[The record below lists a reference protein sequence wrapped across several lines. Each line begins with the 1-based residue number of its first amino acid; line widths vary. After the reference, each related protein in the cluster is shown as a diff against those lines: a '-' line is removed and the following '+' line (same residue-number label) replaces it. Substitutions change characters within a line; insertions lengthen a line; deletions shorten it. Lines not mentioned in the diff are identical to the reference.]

1 MESLI
6 SLHSG
11 GVGIL
16 ISASSDLMPSVLHW
30 GQDMGPITA
39 DEAAT
44 LQRTST
50 WPPVS
55 STFDGSLQ
63 LGIIP
68 EERWGWK
75 GRPGLVG
82 HRGGK
87 DWSPTWHV
95 TQVLL
100 DGSPVDGFVAGEAGV
115 IEYQAEAPAAGLAM
129 TIWVE
134 MLPMGL
140 VRARAS
146 LTNLADDAFQLDELT
161 IRFPVPSQAR
171 ELMDFAGRWAV
182 ERVLQRQAFSVGAY
196 RRENRHGRTGAD
208 SSYILSAG
216 ERGFGYQQGEIWAT
230 HVGWS
235 GNHIQLAERDQ
246 LGAQVIGG
254 GELLL
259 AGEGRLAQGESY
271 ESPWVYFNYA
281 HGLDAQ
287 AGRFHE
293 FLRSL
298 PVHPATD
305 RPVTL
310 NVWEAVYFDHDLERL
325 TDLAQRAAELGVE
338 RYVLDDGWFG
348 ARRNDFAGLGD
359 WVVSADVWPDG
370 LHPLINEVKRL
381 GMQFGLWFEPEMV
394 NEDSDVARAH
404 PQWIMQLPDRMPV
417 EARHQQVLNL
427 GIPEAYDHVFQQMT
441 ALFEEYAIDYVKWDH
456 NRDLIDAG
464 TMPDGQAGVAAQT
477 RAFYRLLDELRS
489 RFPSIEFESC
499 SSGGARID
507 LGVMERAERV
517 WVSDNIDP
525 QDRQRMLWWTG
536 QLLPPELMGN
546 HVASGRSHVTG
557 RWHDLN
563 FRAATAVFGHFG
575 IEWDLAQATEDEL
588 QQLSWWINWYKEHRT
603 TLHTGRVVRLDI
615 PDEGVY
621 CKGVVSPDQAIFSIA
636 QLEGTTCGTIG
647 HLKLPGL
654 EPEAHY
660 RINVVDP
667 QPSVEAIAQTPWI
680 NSPGDVVLTGEQLA
694 AVGIQAPIMRPCT
707 AVLLVLDR
715 VR

>member
-16 ISASSDLMPSVLHW
+16 LSAGSEIMPSVVHW
-30 GQDMGPITA
+30 GQDIEPLTA
-39 DEAAT
+39 EEAVT
-44 LQRTST
+44 LQCTST
-50 WPPVS
+50 WPAVNN
-55 STFDGSLQ
+55 TFDGPLQ

-82 HRGGK
+82 HRFGK
-87 DWSPTWHV
+87 DWSPTWRV
-95 TQVLL
+95 SQVLL
-100 DGSPVDGFVAGEAGV
+100 DGKSVEGFVSAETGV
-115 IEYQAEAPAAGLAM
+115 VEYQAEAPTAGLAM
-129 TIWVE
+129 SIWVE

-161 IRFPVPSQAR
+161 IRFPVPAQAR

-182 ERVLQRQAFSVGAY
+182 ERAMQRQSFSVGSF

-259 AGEGRLAQGESY
+259 AGEWRLTQGEGY

-325 TDLAQRAAELGVE
+325 TDLAQRAARLGVE

-394 NEDSDVARAH
+394 NMDSDLARAH
-404 PQWIMQLPDRMPV
+404 PEWVLQLPDRMPV

-427 GIPEAYDHVFQQMT
+427 GIPEAYDHVLQQMT

-464 TMPDGQAGVAAQT
+464 TMPEGRAGVAAQT

-489 RFPSIEFESC
+489 RFPHIEFESC
-499 SSGGARID
+499 SSGGGRID
-507 LGVMERAERV
+507 LGVLERAERV

-536 QLLPPELMGN
+536 QLLPLELMGS

-575 IEWDLAQATEDEL
+575 IEWDLARATDEEL
-588 QQLSWWINWYKEHRT
+588 EQLGWWIEWYKQHRT
-603 TLHTGRVVRLDI
+603 TLHTGRVVRVEM
-615 PDEGVY
+615 PDAGVY
-621 CKGVVSPDQAIFSIA
+621 FKGVVSADQAIFSLA
-636 QLEGTTCGTIG
+636 QLEGTSCANIG
-647 HLKLPGL
+647 RLKLPGL
-654 EPEAHY
+654 EAEARYQVH
-660 RINVVDP
+660 VVDR
-667 QPSVEAIAQTPWI
+667 QPLREANAQTPWI
-680 NSPGDVVLTGEQLA
+680 TASDDVVLTGAQLA
-694 AVGIQAPIMRPCT
+694 AVGLQAPVLRPCT
-707 AVLLVLDR
+707 AMLFVLDKLQ
-715 VR
+715 